1 MNDSKTVHSKPWK
14 SKHANVGRRFARTA
28 NPRILQELRAI
39 YSEHVPG
46 KTTEEVEAIIK
57 TFSGREG
64 LLLAKVRKKY
74 LPCDGNAES
83 DNVVVVGNKK

>member
-1 MNDSKTVHSKPWK
+1 MQKLDDLLHDQQIQKYYT
-14 SKHANVGRRFARTA
+14 
-28 NPRILQELRAI
+28 ELRAI

-64 LLLAKVRKKY
+64 LLLAKARKKY
-74 LPCDGNAES
+74 LPSDGDTKS
-83 DNVVVVGNKK
+83 DNVILVGNKK